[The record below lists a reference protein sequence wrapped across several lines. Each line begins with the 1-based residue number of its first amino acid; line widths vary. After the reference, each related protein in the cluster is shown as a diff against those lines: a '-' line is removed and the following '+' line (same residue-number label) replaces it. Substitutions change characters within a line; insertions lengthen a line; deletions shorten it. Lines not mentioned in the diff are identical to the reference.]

1 MVYYTLRQKIKRQ
14 FLITKNK
21 ETAEDFM
28 KLLSI
33 IIPSFN
39 EEKNIPNTTKVL
51 SELLEK
57 ENINYELIFVTDG

>member
-1 MVYYTLRQKIKRQ
+1 
-14 FLITKNK
+14 
-21 ETAEDFM
+21 M

-57 ENINYELIFVTDG
+57 KI

>member
-1 MVYYTLRQKIKRQ
+1 
-14 FLITKNK
+14 
-21 ETAEDFM
+21 M

-39 EEKNIPNTTKVL
+39 EENNIPNTAKVL

-57 ENINYELIFVTDG
+57 EKINYELIFLSDGSKDGTY